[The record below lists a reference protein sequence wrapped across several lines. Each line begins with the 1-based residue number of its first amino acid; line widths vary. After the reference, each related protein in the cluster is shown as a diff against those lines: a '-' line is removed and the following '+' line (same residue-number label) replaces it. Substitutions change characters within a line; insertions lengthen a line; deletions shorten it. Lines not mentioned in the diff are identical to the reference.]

1 MNELPVGTIV
11 VNSDGYKLIKVQM
24 EGTLWERWEYLHRH
38 VWKEHNGPIPEGM
51 YVTFKDTNKLNC
63 DISNL
68 VLVTQGENAQLTGL
82 NLRFS
87 DPDATMAGL
96 NIIRLKN
103 TMKARKKEKEQDGGN
118 L

>member
-1 MNELPVGTIV
+1 
-11 VNSDGYKLIKVQM
+11 
-24 EGTLWERWEYLHRH
+24 
-38 VWKEHNGPIPEGM
+38 M
-51 YVTFKDTNKLNC
+51 YVTFKDTDRMNC

-68 VLVTQGENAQLTGL
+68 MLVTKGENAQLTGL

-103 TMKARKKEKEQDGGN
+103 TLKARKKEKEQDGGD